1 MIGRLL
7 ANDARMGKVTY
18 TIQDPQD
25 GSIQFCTVEQLAIH
39 HYQTEHDYTFGKFLF
54 GKKKR
59 FNETKSDFRHSFGR
73 CKHEN
78 NGWNLIFGSDLFLT
92 DEESLN

>member
-1 MIGRLL
+1 MKEGFDFVLKTDRWEFQIEVIGRLL

-39 HYQTEHDYTFGKFLF
+39 HYQTEQDYTFG
-54 GKKKR
+54 
-59 FNETKSDFRHSFGR
+59 NIIVHSEPSVGHQR
-73 CKHEN
+73 V
-78 NGWNLIFGSDLFLT
+78 
-92 DEESLN
+92 